1 MKGDTMLLDDIKE
14 QITKIEEGDY
24 SVPNGDAYR
33 ELDLQ
38 DLRFLVDRLEEAL
51 DKARQTLDEL

>member
-14 QITKIEEGDY
+14 QITKIEEADY